1 MWKMLLV
8 LLATAAIVAIEWRSL
23 MERKLKRELWTFFL
37 LCFVGT
43 SLGVAAALQLNIP
56 NPLDWITALYKPL
69 SNLIYGGS
77 A

>member
-8 LLATAAIVAIEWRSL
+8 LLVAAAIVAIEWRSL
-23 MERKLKRELWTFFL
+23 MERKQKRELWTFFL
-37 LCFVGT
+37 LCLVGT
-43 SLGVAAALQLNIP
+43 SLGVAKALQLNIP

>member
-1 MWKMLLV
+1 MNVMLV

-23 MERKLKRELWTFFL
+23 MKRRQKRELLTFFL
-37 LCFVGT
+37 LCLLGT
-43 SLGVAAALQLNIP
+43 SLGIAEALQLGIP

-69 SNLIYGGS
+69 SNLIYGSS